1 MACENCGDPFE
12 EYSDKAVVYTG
23 KDFPKFN
30 IKSGQRY
37 DKLIVELLNQ
47 LTAICEQNV
56 DINCLYVGD
65 CSSKNVT
72 IPEAVKLIINKLC
85 TLTTKDIKYEG
96 EKYCI
101 NNDTISKGGVHL
113 LGRNFNYSVQ
123 SVTIGTS
130 IGWDVS
136 DLVNSFPTNYRLAKV
151 NIVVSGKPK
160 AGKTI
165 IIDSNKSTMSVNVD
179 NDRFPLTLDVDLRI
193 ATPTGDVKLVK
204 TISIPTPM
212 TGNFNAPLNVKDYGS
227 ENEVSSSAESF
238 MEAIARQVCAISTYI
253 NNLRGINMN
262 GCVGNNMTD
271 ADIIDIIFQYNSI
284 FCDYNNR
291 LSNLETVTYSG
302 CDNACGTSPV
312 TCSPSTAFNNLSST
326 ACSQASEIAALKREI
341 QTLKDVQTSNSGS
354 NGAGGLQNNNTVIG
368 DGNTTPSNKI
378 EDCTTGNCI

>member
-1 MACENCGDPFE
+1 MACENCGNSFG
-12 EYSDKAVVYTG
+12 EYSDKKWFYTG

-227 ENEVSSSAESF
+227 ENEVSTSAESF